1 MSKGKVYIV
10 GAGPGSMGLLTLR
23 AADLLSK
30 CDVLV
35 YDYLVNPDFRRLCR
49 RGCEMVDVGK
59 APGRHSISQ
68 EQILEILLDKAKEGL
83 QVVRLKGGDPF
94 IFGRGGEEKA
104 TLVAEGIEVEIVPG
118 VTAALGCAAQ
128 NGIPLTHR
136 DFSSSLT
143 LLTGHENP
151 DKKEPQVDFKKF
163 ATTGGTLCIYMG
175 VGQADRITNDLI
187 AGGMSADTPV
197 AIIRWGTLP
206 RQESW
211 STSLDKLPDTVSS
224 KDVKAPALLLIGEAV
239 THMDDPSE
247 GRALPLLGRRIVVTR
262 ALEQAGKLRHK
273 LEEMGAEVLELPL
286 IKIKPET
293 SPEVLTETFAGLATY
308 EWVIF
313 TSTNGVRHF
322 FDFFFKAFEDLRC
335 LGPMRI
341 AAIGDSTAEELRKL
355 HLQVDVVPENA
366 VSEDLAQ
373 AILDFENIENLNVL
387 VVTGSRN
394 SPKLREI
401 LSLKGRAIV
410 DELQV
415 YRTDLS
421 DPSDT
426 WEGLTLIEEGADSI
440 LFTSSST
447 VESYANYLAKKVN
460 GDPKLYSIGP
470 KTTKALKNAELP
482 LAAEATEASLDSL
495 IEALLQS

>member
-1 MSKGKVYIV
+1 
-10 GAGPGSMGLLTLR
+10 
-23 AADLLSK
+23 
-30 CDVLV
+30 
-35 YDYLVNPDFRRLCR
+35 
-49 RGCEMVDVGK
+49 
-59 APGRHSISQ
+59 
-68 EQILEILLDKAKEGL
+68 
-83 QVVRLKGGDPF
+83 
-94 IFGRGGEEKA
+94 
-104 TLVAEGIEVEIVPG
+104 
-118 VTAALGCAAQ
+118 
-128 NGIPLTHR
+128 
-136 DFSSSLT
+136 
-143 LLTGHENP
+143 
-151 DKKEPQVDFKKF
+151 
-163 ATTGGTLCIYMG
+163 
-175 VGQADRITNDLI
+175 
-187 AGGMSADTPV
+187 
-197 AIIRWGTLP
+197 
-206 RQESW
+206 
-211 STSLDKLPDTVSS
+211 
-224 KDVKAPALLLIGEAV
+224 
-239 THMDDPSE
+239 DDPSE
-247 GRALPLLGRRIVVTR
+247 GRALALLGRRIVVTR

-293 SPEVLTETFAGLATY
+293 SPEVMTETFAGLATY

-341 AAIGDSTAEELRKL
+341 AAIGDATAEELRKL

-394 SPKLREI
+394 SPKLKEI

-447 VESYANYLAKKVN
+447 VESYAKYLAKKVN

-482 LAAEATEASLDSL
+482 LASEATEASLDSL

>member
-10 GAGPGSMGLLTLR
+10 GAGPGSMDLLTLR
-23 AADLLSK
+23 AADLLSQ

-49 RGCEMVDVGK
+49 RGYEMVDVGK

-68 EQILEILLDKAKEGL
+68 EQILEILLNKAKEGL

-118 VTAALGCAAQ
+118 VTAALGCAAH

-211 STSLDKLPDTVSS
+211 STTLDKLPDTVSS
-224 KDVKAPALLLIGEAV
+224 KDVKAPALLLVGEAV
-239 THMDDPSE
+239 THKDDPSE
-247 GRALPLLGRRIVVTR
+247 GRALPLSGRRIVVTR

-293 SPEVLTETFAGLATY
+293 SPEVMTETFAGLATY

-313 TSTNGVRHF
+313 NSTNGVRHF

-341 AAIGDSTAEELRKL
+341 AAIGDATAEELRKL
-355 HLQVDVVPENA
+355 HLQVDV
-366 VSEDLAQ
+366 SQRML
-373 AILDFENIENLNVL
+373 
-387 VVTGSRN
+387 
-394 SPKLREI
+394 SPKILLR
-401 LSLKGRAIV
+401 
-410 DELQV
+410 
-415 YRTDLS
+415 
-421 DPSDT
+421 PF
-426 WEGLTLIEEGADSI
+426 SI
-440 LFTSSST
+440 L
-447 VESYANYLAKKVN
+447 
-460 GDPKLYSIGP
+460 
-470 KTTKALKNAELP
+470 KTLRISMFFL
-482 LAAEATEASLDSL
+482 
-495 IEALLQS
+495 